1 MDFLLRSAPSP
12 CFAAIAPML
21 KRASLPASSGG
32 LWAGVT
38 ASVGHVVG
46 RLASPTQVL
55 ARTNKA
61 KTTLCIENM
70 QMDESC
76 IYN

>member
-12 CFAAIAPML
+12 CFATIALML

-32 LWAGVT
+32 LWSGVN

-46 RLASPTQVL
+46 WLSSPTQVL
-55 ARTNKA
+55 ARTNEA